1 MFLILL
7 AVVAGLA
14 SGFSLPVALFP
25 DVSFPRIAISIDA
38 GDQPAEIM
46 VAQVTRPVEEAVKSI
61 VGLREVRSTTSRGSA
76 DISMNF
82 ECGRDMDLAA
92 LQVQSAITRILPLL
106 PQ

>member
-25 DVSFPRIAISIDA
+25 DVSFPRIAISVDS

-46 VAQVTRPVEEAVKSI
+46 VAQVTRPLEQAVKSV
-61 VGLREVRSTTSRGSA
+61 VGVREVRSTTSPGSA
-76 DISMNF
+76 EIAMNF
-82 ECGRDMDLAA
+82 DWGPHMDPSA
-92 LQVQSAITRILPLL
+92 LQVQSAITRILPQL
-106 PQ
+106 P